1 MAKAKAELLTVEEV
15 AERLKVHKRTVY
27 RRIKE
32 GSLKAVKLGR
42 LWRVPEDAL
51 DRFISSHY
59 LEDEAEKV
67 PKQQQLK
74 LF

>member
-1 MAKAKAELLTVEEV
+1 MEKDKPELLTVDEV
-15 AERLKVHKRTVY
+15 AKRLKVHNRTVY

-32 GSLKAVKLGR
+32 GSLRAVKLGR

-51 DRFISSHY
+51 EEY
-59 LEDEAEKV
+59 LEKHAHES
-67 PKQQQLK
+67 PKGPREIQLK